1 MPLPAFSEPSRQ
13 FGSGPAAQQQPL
25 SFPHPSNQPM
35 PEAGSVKAS
44 PAGPVLTTPS
54 SVGSEREPTKDELAH
69 AGKLVRGILSAAVVL
84 ADGLIRRFAK
94 RELRRPTAD
103 HLDDFSDPVGQILA
117 RHADLSVLG
126 PDLIDVTTAAA
137 AVGNYLIDG
146 PLTTPRATESAVPPW
161 TEVEDPVP
169 LQGPAEPVIDPNQV
183 SYLS

>member
-1 MPLPAFSEPSRQ
+1 MPSL
-13 FGSGPAAQQQPL
+13 
-25 SFPHPSNQPM
+25 
-35 PEAGSVKAS
+35 
-44 PAGPVLTTPS
+44 
-54 SVGSEREPTKDELAH
+54 VGNEREPTKDELAH

-84 ADGLIRRFAK
+84 ADGLIRRFGK

-146 PLTTPRATESAVPPW
+146 PITSPRATESAVPSWRDGEDTPT
-161 TEVEDPVP
+161 TESPTESPDVSRLFPDHKSRT
-169 LQGPAEPVIDPNQV
+169 EPVLPPVVNPTQV